1 MNFAYPIRTK
11 LTVLLLVTILLT
23 ANIRQLLETLRGG
36 YPVTG
41 NDEISLYEKRFDGL
55 RKILPPHGVV
65 TYLDDSKSGRDDFK
79 AYYLAQYALSP
90 IVLLDPKFATTFY
103 SKQMLVQNRKFIIE
117 NVHDPI
123 REPYLTRL
131 LPGQFAAAKSHE
143 SVGTGKA
150 SGDGH
155 SVLLKDFGNGV
166 SLYQDGM
173 K

>member
-1 MNFAYPIRTK
+1 MNFDYPTRTK
-11 LTVLLLVTILLT
+11 LTVLLLSVILLA
-23 ANIRQLLETLRGG
+23 ANIRQFVETLRAG
-36 YPVTG
+36 YPSLGT
-41 NDEISLYEKRFDGL
+41 DEISLYDKRFEPL
-55 RKILPPHGVV
+55 RKILPSHGVI
-65 TYLDDSKSGRDDFK
+65 TYLDDSEPGRDDFK

-90 IVLLDPKFATTFY
+90 TVLLDPKFPTTFY
-103 SKQMLVQNRKFIIE
+103 SKQMLVRDRKFIIE

-131 LPGQFAAAKSHE
+131 LPGQFATAKSHD
-143 SVGTGKA
+143 SVITGKA

-166 SLYQDGM
+166 YLFQDGM